1 MNKIAEDPELST
13 SHSLAL
19 RYSCA
24 GHFLFHYFTAMYFTL
39 VLALS
44 RDWQHISYEN
54 LIALWTPAS
63 ILVGLLAL
71 PAGRFADRW
80 SSSKMMIVMF
90 IGMGLA
96 TTSCGFAGENLSMM
110 LLLALIGIF
119 GAIYHPVG
127 IPWLIRNSVHRTGL
141 KLAVNGVF
149 GGLGAAAAGGG
160 TGLLIE
166 GFGWQWAFFIP
177 GTVCVLT
184 GISMLYCVKTGLI
197 RDGSPNKSKADRD
210 DEKGNINAFL
220 MLLVPMFV
228 IGLIYN
234 TVQVAL
240 PKLFEEEMPNWLGGD
255 ILQIG
260 MAVTGIYTVSA
271 AMQLVGGMLAD
282 RYPLKLIYLI
292 SWLIHI
298 PMLLLMANLGET
310 ALFLSVMILVVA
322 NSGALP
328 SENMMLS
335 RFAPAAHQGLAFGI
349 KFVVVFGAAPIGI
362 WLIKVTRQWTGDFS
376 GLLIGLGVTVLLI
389 IPFVLLLPRDTDR
402 KVIDVVS

>member
-1 MNKIAEDPELST
+1 MNKIVENPELST
-13 SHSLAL
+13 SNSLAL

-39 VLALS
+39 VLSLS
-44 RDWQHISYEN
+44 RDWQHVSYEN

-96 TTSCGFAGENLSMM
+96 TTSCGFAGENLSLM

-184 GISMLYCVKTGLI
+184 GISMLYCLKTGLL
-197 RDGSPNKSKADRD
+197 RDGSPTRSKAEVG

-220 MLLVPMFV
+220 LLLVPMFV

-234 TVQVAL
+234 TVQV
-240 PKLFEEEMPNWLGGD
+240 
-255 ILQIG
+255 
-260 MAVTGIYTVSA
+260 VC
-271 AMQLVGGMLAD
+271 
-282 RYPLKLIYLI
+282 
-292 SWLIHI
+292 
-298 PMLLLMANLGET
+298 
-310 ALFLSVMILVVA
+310 
-322 NSGALP
+322 
-328 SENMMLS
+328 
-335 RFAPAAHQGLAFGI
+335 
-349 KFVVVFGAAPIGI
+349 
-362 WLIKVTRQWTGDFS
+362 
-376 GLLIGLGVTVLLI
+376 GV
-389 IPFVLLLPRDTDR
+389 
-402 KVIDVVS
+402 KS